1 LNLIGGLK
9 IMSGKNTVALV
20 IGAVILFIGMII
32 FFASTTIV
40 PTGHIGVVTLYSKV
54 QDKYLDAG
62 FHFVK
67 PFVESVHDVDIR
79 TQKYSNTVEGS
90 AKDLQIVNITM
101 SINYQIK
108 AEKASELYSKV
119 GANYNDVILNPALQ
133 SSLKASIAKYTA
145 EEMVTK
151 RAEVA
156 TTITEELNKALEEYF
171 IISAVNLENIGFT
184 DEYNKAVEAK
194 TTNQQKAEAEKA
206 QLEIIKVQNEQ
217 KINTAEAEAK
227 VRELQSQSVT
237 DKSLEQLRLEIQ
249 REMIQKWNGSFP
261 TTMLGDDPTM
271 LFNLNK

>member
-1 LNLIGGLK
+1 
-9 IMSGKNTVALV
+9 MSRKQTAALV
-20 IGAVILFIGMII
+20 IGVVALFIGMTI
-32 FFASTTIV
+32 FFAGTTIV
-40 PTGHIGVVTLYSKV
+40 PTGHIGVVTFYSKV

-171 IISAVNLENIGFT
+171 TISAVNLENIGFT

-249 REMIQKWNGSFP
+249 REMVSRWNGVLPQYVLGENSN
-261 TTMLGDDPTM
+261 MLLDIG
-271 LFNLNK
+271 K

>member
-1 LNLIGGLK
+1 
-9 IMSGKNTVALV
+9 MSGKQTVALV
-20 IGAVILFIGMII
+20 IGVVALFIGMII
-32 FFASTTIV
+32 FFAGTTIV

-133 SSLKASIAKYTA
+133 SSLKASMAQFTA
-145 EEMVTK
+145 EEMITK

-156 TTITEELNKALEEYF
+156 TTITEELSKALEEYF

-184 DEYNKAVEAK
+184 DEYNKAIEAK
-194 TTNQQKAEAEKA
+194 TTNEQKAQAEKA
-206 QLEIIKVQNEQ
+206 QLEIIKVRNEQ

-249 REMIQKWNGSFP
+249 REMIQKWNGQFP
-261 TTMLGDDPTM
+261 TTMLSDDPTV
-271 LFNLNK
+271 LFNMNK

>member
-1 LNLIGGLK
+1 
-9 IMSGKNTVALV
+9 MSGKNTVALV
-20 IGAVILFIGMII
+20 VGAVILFIIMII
-32 FFASTTIV
+32 FFAGTTIV

-133 SSLKASIAKYTA
+133 SSLKASIARYTA

-171 IISAVNLENIGFT
+171 TISAVNLENIGFT
-184 DEYNKAVEAK
+184 DEYNKAIEAK
-194 TTNQQKAEAEKA
+194 TTNEQKAQAEKA

-249 REMIQKWNGSFP
+249 REMVSRWNGVLPQYVLGENSN
-261 TTMLGDDPTM
+261 MLLDIG
-271 LFNLNK
+271 K

>member
-1 LNLIGGLK
+1 MNKGTGIAVVLGI
-9 IMSGKNTVALV
+9 ILV
-20 IGAVILFIGMII
+20 IALIM

-54 QDKYLDAG
+54 QDQYLDAG
-62 FHFVK
+62 FHMIK
-67 PFVESVHDVDIR
+67 PFVEDVHDVDIR

-108 AEKASELYSKV
+108 AEKASELYAKV
-119 GANYNDVILNPALQ
+119 GANYNDVVLNPALQ

-145 EEMVTK
+145 EEMITK
-151 RAEVA
+151 RGEVA
-156 TTITEELNKALEEYF
+156 ATITEELNKALEEYF
-171 IISAVNLENIGFT
+171 LISAVNLENIGFT
-184 DEYNKAVEAK
+184 DEYNKAIEAK
-194 TTNQQKAEAEKA
+194 TTNEQKAQAEKA

-237 DKSLEQLRLEIQ
+237 EKSLEQLRLEIQ

-261 TTMLGDDPTM
+261 TTMLSEDPTM
-271 LFNLNK
+271 LFNLGK

>member
-1 LNLIGGLK
+1 METKSK
-9 IMSGKNTVALV
+9 IILVIITIALV
-20 IGAVILFIGMII
+20 IGLII

-40 PTGHIGVVTLYSKV
+40 PTGHIGVVTLYQNV

-62 FHFVK
+62 FHVIK
-67 PFVESVHDVDIR
+67 PFVEDVHDVDVR
-79 TQKYSNTVEGS
+79 TQKYANTVEGS

-108 AEKASELYSKV
+108 PEKVTELYAKV
-119 GANYNDVILNPALQ
+119 GEHYNDIILNPALQ
-133 SSLKASIAKYTA
+133 SSLKASMAQFTA
-145 EEMVTK
+145 EEMITK
-151 RAEVA
+151 RAEVSNK
-156 TTITEELNKALEEYF
+156 ITEELNARLEEYF
-171 IISAVNLENIGFT
+171 NISAVNLENIDFT
-184 DEYNKAVEAK
+184 DEYNKAIEAK

-227 VRELQSQSVT
+227 VRELQSKSVT

-249 REMIQKWNGSFP
+249 RDLINKWDGHYP
-261 TTMLGDDPTM
+261 TTMLGDSSNI

>member
-1 LNLIGGLK
+1 METKSKVIIGV
-9 IMSGKNTVALV
+9 IVVALV
-20 IGAVILFIGMII
+20 IGLII

-54 QDKYLDAG
+54 QDEYLDAG
-62 FHFVK
+62 FHLIK
-67 PFVESVHDVDIR
+67 PFVEDVHDIDIR

-108 AEKASELYSKV
+108 AEKASELYAKV
-119 GANYNDVILNPALQ
+119 GANYNDVVLNPALQ

-145 EEMVTK
+145 EEMITK
-151 RAEVA
+151 RGEVA
-156 TTITEELNKALEEYF
+156 ATITEELNKALEEYF
-171 IISAVNLENIGFT
+171 LISAVNLENIGFT
-184 DEYNKAVEAK
+184 DEYNKAIEAK
-194 TTNQQKAEAEKA
+194 TTNEQKAQAEKA

-237 DKSLEQLRLEIQ
+237 EKSLEQLRLEIQ

-261 TTMLGDDPTM
+261 TTMLSEDPTM
-271 LFNLNK
+271 LFNLGK

>member
-1 LNLIGGLK
+1 MKKGIIIISMILVLGLIVL
-9 IMSGKNTVALV
+9 
-20 IGAVILFIGMII
+20 
-32 FFASTTIV
+32 FASTTIV

-62 FHFVK
+62 FHFIA

-79 TQKYSNTVEGS
+79 TQKYQSTVEGS
-90 AKDLQIVNITM
+90 AKDLQIVNVTM

-108 AEKASELYSKV
+108 SEKASELYSKV
-119 GANYNDVILNPALQ
+119 GANYNDTILNPALQ
-133 SSLKASIAKYTA
+133 SGLKAAIAKFTA

-151 RAEVA
+151 RSEVA
-156 TTITEELNKALEEYF
+156 TSITEELNSRLNEYF
-171 IISAVNLENIGFT
+171 TISAVNLENIGFT
-184 DEYNKAVEAK
+184 EEFNAAVEAK

-237 DKSLEQLRLEIQ
+237 EQSLEQLRLENQ
-249 REMIQKWNGSFP
+249 RAMIEKWDGKTPS
-261 TTMLGDDPTM
+261 TILGNDTNV
-271 LFNLNK
+271 LFGLGQ

>member
-1 LNLIGGLK
+1 MNKGTGIAIVLGVI
-9 IMSGKNTVALV
+9 LV
-20 IGAVILFIGMII
+20 IALII

-54 QDKYLDAG
+54 QDQYLDAG
-62 FHFVK
+62 FHFIK
-67 PFVESVHDVDIR
+67 PFVEDVHDVDIR

-101 SINYQIK
+101 SINYQIR
-108 AEKASELYSKV
+108 AEKVSELYAKV
-119 GANYNDVILNPALQ
+119 GANYEDTILNPALQ
-133 SSLKASIAKYTA
+133 SGLKSAMAKFTA
-145 EEMVTK
+145 EEMITK

-156 TTITEELNKALEEYF
+156 TTITEELNNALAEYF

-184 DEYNKAVEAK
+184 DEYNAAIEAK

-237 DKSLEQLRLEIQ
+237 EKSLEQLRLEIQ
-249 REMIQKWNGSFP
+249 REMIQKWNGAFP
-261 TTMLGDDPTM
+261 TTMLSDDPTM

>member
-1 LNLIGGLK
+1 MNIK
-9 IMSGKNTVALV
+9 SKMALV
-20 IGAVILFIGMII
+20 IVAIILVIGMII
-32 FFASTTIV
+32 LFASTTIV
-40 PTGHIGVVTLYSKV
+40 PTGHIGVVTLYQNV

-62 FHFVK
+62 FHWVK
-67 PFVESVHDVDIR
+67 PFVEDVHDVDIR

-108 AEKASELYSKV
+108 PEKVTELYAKV
-119 GANYNDVILNPALQ
+119 GEHYADIILNPALQ
-133 SSLKASIAKYTA
+133 SSLKASMAQFTA
-145 EEMVTK
+145 EEMITK

-156 TTITEELNKALEEYF
+156 TKITEELNARLDEYF
-171 IISAVNLENIGFT
+171 TISAVNLENIDFT
-184 DEYNKAVEAK
+184 TEYNKAIEAK

-249 REMIQKWNGSFP
+249 REMVSRWNGVLPQYILGENSN
-261 TTMLGDDPTM
+261 MLLDIG
-271 LFNLNK
+271 K

>member
-1 LNLIGGLK
+1 MGIKSKIIIVVSTIVLLIGL
-9 IMSGKNTVALV
+9 I
-20 IGAVILFIGMII
+20 IL
-32 FFASTTIV
+32 FASTAIV
-40 PTGHIGVVTLYSKV
+40 PTGHIGVVTLYQNV

-62 FHFVK
+62 FHWVK
-67 PFVESVHDVDIR
+67 PFVEDVHDVDIR

-108 AEKASELYSKV
+108 PEKVTELYAKV
-119 GANYNDVILNPALQ
+119 GEHYADIILNPALQ
-133 SSLKASIAKYTA
+133 SSLKASMAQFTA
-145 EEMVTK
+145 EEMITK

-156 TTITEELNKALEEYF
+156 TKITEELNARLDEYF
-171 IISAVNLENIGFT
+171 TISAVNLENIDFT
-184 DEYNKAVEAK
+184 DEYNKAIEAK

-217 KINTAEAEAK
+217 KINSAEAEAR

-249 REMIQKWNGSFP
+249 REMVSRWNGVLPQYVLGENSN
-261 TTMLGDDPTM
+261 MLLDIG
-271 LFNLNK
+271 K

>member
-1 LNLIGGLK
+1 METKSKVIIGVLC
-9 IMSGKNTVALV
+9 VALV
-20 IGAVILFIGMII
+20 IGLII

-54 QDKYLDAG
+54 QDRYLDAG
-62 FHFVK
+62 FHFIA

-79 TQKYSNTVEGS
+79 TQKYQNTVEGS
-90 AKDLQIVNITM
+90 AKDLQIVNVTM

-108 AEKASELYSKV
+108 PEKASDLYTKV
-119 GANYNDVILNPALQ
+119 GKNYNDTILNPALQ
-133 SSLKASIAKYTA
+133 SGLKSAMAQFTA

-151 RAEVA
+151 RSEVA
-156 TTITEELNKALEEYF
+156 NAITEELNARLEEYF
-171 IISAVNLENIGFT
+171 LISAVNIENIGFT
-184 DEYNKAVEAK
+184 EEFNKAIEAK

-237 DKSLEQLRLEIQ
+237 EKSLEQLRLEIQ
-249 REMIQKWNGSFP
+249 REMILRWNGVLPQYVLGENSN
-261 TTMLGDDPTM
+261 MLLDIG
-271 LFNLNK
+271 K

>member
-1 LNLIGGLK
+1 MDNKLAIA
-9 IMSGKNTVALV
+9 VV
-20 IGAVILFIGMII
+20 IVLAIIVIIGM
-32 FFASTTIV
+32 AGTTIV

-54 QDKYLDAG
+54 QDTYLDAG

-67 PFVESVHDVDIR
+67 PFVETVHDVDIR
-79 TQKYSNTVEGS
+79 TQKYANTVEGS

-101 SINYQIK
+101 SINYQLR
-108 AEKASELYSKV
+108 AEKVSELYAKI
-119 GANYNDVILNPALQ
+119 GENYKDTILNPALQ
-133 SSLKASIAKYTA
+133 SGLKSAMASFTA

-151 RAEVA
+151 RSEVA
-156 TTITEELNKALEEYF
+156 NAITEELNARLDEYF

-184 DEYNKAVEAK
+184 DEFNKAIETK

-237 DKSLEQLRLEIQ
+237 DKSLEQLGLEIQ
-249 REMIQKWNGSFP
+249 RELVAKWDGKTP
-261 TTMLGDDPTM
+261 TIMLGDNPFAV
-271 LFNLNK
+271 LNLNRD